1 MNWKFWKKKEE
12 LTQYTP
18 IGRLGCKRIDNW
30 PYHAV
35 IIVEQICMVGQ
46 RSKIKILDVAIDRD
60 CNKTKKQILNKWGA
74 SDWVLTRTIEW
85 ESSEQQLQ
93 RELGPPPVFE
103 MVNEPY
109 PIKLRHITPYRFS
122 DDGN

>member
-18 IGRLGCKRIDNW
+18 IGRLGYKRIDNF

-85 ESSEQQLQ
+85 ESDEQLLE
-93 RELGPPPVFE
+93 RKWGPPPVFE
-103 MVNEPY
+103 TVNEPY

>member
-12 LTQYTP
+12 LVQYVP
-18 IGRLGCKRIDNW
+18 IGRLGYIRVNNW

-60 CNKTKKQILNKWGA
+60 CNKTKKQILNKWGV

-93 RELGPPPVFE
+93 RELGLPPVFE
-103 MVNEPY
+103 VVNEPY